1 MAVSAENPIL
11 VVGAGPTG
19 MMVAIELARR
29 GVPCRIVDR
38 KDQPAASSRA
48 FTIHARTMEVFEMQG
63 TLPAFAA
70 SCTPSRGF
78 RFNFDGIEETP
89 VIDFGG
95 LRSRYPYVAMTTQH
109 DIERVLRAHLTE
121 QLGVPIEWNHELASF
136 AQTDDGAITG
146 TLRDRASQAEE
157 HVTPPFVVAA
167 DGIHSVVRKSI
178 GLPFEGEAYENMI
191 MQMMDT
197 HVDVPDRAPEYVEY
211 YMKEKSFLLTAALPD
226 GSWRVLISDQG
237 ETARHTGTR
246 AEAFQAVVDGFGV
259 NLKIVEPIW
268 ATQWVIWKRL
278 AEIYAR
284 GNVYLAGDSAHVHS
298 PTAGQGMNSCIQD
311 GWNLGW
317 KLALVAQGEAP
328 RALLDTY
335 QRERLPIGKQ
345 LIAGTDAL
353 HSIMMA
359 HGVDVHERLT
369 LTQVPGWQRTTAEL
383 IGGLSYTYRDDI
395 DVEPDLAPLEDGPL
409 PGDRAPDLDLP
420 GGRTLY
426 GALSSGA
433 HLLLLISDD
442 GTMGQAEAIAR
453 EYGDRPGRLIESE
466 IVSGAVPGLA
476 EVYGNDANG
485 SFYLIR
491 PDGYI
496 GTRAGFG
503 ETRALDGYIART
515 FARPH

>member
-1 MAVSAENPIL
+1 MPVSAENPIL
-11 VVGAGPTG
+11 IVGAGPTG

-38 KDQPAASSRA
+38 KEQPAASSRA

-63 TLPAFAA
+63 TLPAFAR
-70 SCTPSRGF
+70 SCAPSRGF
-78 RFNFDGIEETP
+78 RFNFDGIAETP

-136 AQTDDGAITG
+136 AQTDDGTITA
-146 TLRDRASQAEE
+146 TLRDRASQAGEQLN
-157 HVTPPFVVAA
+157 PPFVVAA

-178 GLPFEGEAYENMI
+178 GLPFEGEASENMI

-197 HVDVPDRAPEYVEY
+197 HVDVPNRAPDYVEY
-211 YMKEKSFLLTAALPD
+211 YIKETSFLLTAARPD

-246 AEAFQAVVDGFGV
+246 TEAFQAVVDDFGLD
-259 NLKIVEPIW
+259 LKIVEPIW

-317 KLALVAQGEAP
+317 KLALVARDEAP

-359 HGVDVHERLT
+359 HGVDTHERLA

-395 DVEPDLAPLEDGPL
+395 DGEPDLAPPHSGPL

-426 GALSSGA
+426 GALGSGT
-433 HLLLLISDD
+433 HLLLLIADD
-442 GTMGQAEAIAR
+442 ATPGPAEAIAR
-453 EYGDRPGRLIESE
+453 AYRDRLGTLIETE
-466 IVSGAVPGLA
+466 IVPTATPGLA
-476 EVYGNDANG
+476 EAYGEDADG
-485 SFYLIR
+485 SFALIR

-496 GTRAGFG
+496 GARGSFAQ
-503 ETRALDGYIART
+503 TRALDGYIART
-515 FARPH
+515 FARAH